1 MELLTTGDF
10 NIAMFYYGYLICF
23 EYPNTFSMG
32 EYHKNMNLKSNEKKT
47 KKKTEIVFST
57 KIKSK
62 ILLYYY
68 ISFS

>member
-1 MELLTTGDF
+1 
-10 NIAMFYYGYLICF
+10 MFYYGYLICF

-32 EYHKNMNLKSNEKKT
+32 EYHKNMNLKSNEKK